1 MIKYLN
7 FITIQNLRLI
17 IFYLNYITTCEKKK
31 HVKNKKTATIFVYI
45 YIYIFWIILLHVK
58 KIKNNIIP
66 VKKKKKIK
74 ATYSIGK
81 SSSSNMWLCFWDNY
95 CNILLILINFSS
107 IHLSLI
113 WIKLC
118 WWQLIL
124 LCVFYLLTY
133 ILFLFFFYFYIMV
146 HVIDVNIFFSF
157 NLYDIFWM
165 IGKFSLSL
173 YIYICIYIFF
183 AFLYILRHKFF
194 FFFIINNFHSP
205 TISMLFRI

>member
-1 MIKYLN
+1 MW
-7 FITIQNLRLI
+7 
-17 IFYLNYITTCEKKK
+17 KKK
-31 HVKNKKTATIFVYI
+31 NVKNKKTATIFV

-58 KIKNNIIP
+58 KIKNNIIL
-66 VKKKKKIK
+66 VKKKKKKK
-74 ATYSIGK
+74 ATYSIAK

-107 IHLSLI
+107 IRLSLI

-118 WWQLIL
+118 WWLFV
-124 LCVFYLLTY
+124 CFTYLLTY
-133 ILFLFFFYFYIMV
+133 YFFFFFYIMV

-173 YIYICIYIFF
+173 YIYMYIYIFC
-183 AFLYILRHKFF
+183 IL
-194 FFFIINNFHSP
+194 IYS
-205 TISMLFRI
+205 